1 MTRKNINLDNSI
13 SFKSVGEKIKAF
25 NNRKNVVPKQK
36 LPVGIKTPL
45 SLNRSGLF
53 EMNYDLEDQIKDNL
67 RNLLLTNKGERL
79 GNPAFGTDLRK
90 IQYDISNKEE
100 AAIALMAAIQEAVSA
115 FMPFVELQD
124 FKTSEIRSDIK
135 SRDDGSLGPG
145 GQILLRITYTVPKLS
160 NNIIGLQIIVPMG
173 V

>member
-1 MTRKNINLDNSI
+1 MARKNSNFDGSI

-25 NNRKNVVPKQK
+25 RERSTVVPRQK
-36 LPVGIKTPL
+36 LPIGIKTPL
-45 SLNRSGLF
+45 NLKRSGLF

-79 GNPAFGTDLRK
+79 GNPAFGADLRK

-100 AAIALMAAIQEAVSA
+100 AAIALMSAIQEAVNT
-115 FMPFVELQD
+115 FMPFVQLQD
-124 FKTSEIRSDIK
+124 FKTSQIK
-135 SRDDGSLGPG
+135 SEMISKDDGSLGPG
-145 GQILLRITYTVPKLS
+145 GQILLRITYSVPQIN
-160 NNIIGLQIIVPMG
+160 NNIVGLQIIVPMG

>member
-1 MTRKNINLDNSI
+1 M
-13 SFKSVGEKIKAF
+13 
-25 NNRKNVVPKQK
+25 
-36 LPVGIKTPL
+36 
-45 SLNRSGLF
+45 
-53 EMNYDLEDQIKDNL
+53 
-67 RNLLLTNKGERL
+67 LTNKGERL

-100 AAIALMAAIQEAVSA
+100 AAIALMAAIQEAVNT